1 MEIKTIINDLFT
13 HVSGRELNEEEL
25 TSTAE
30 AFVKIGARRKREVME
45 VFFFQYYYKVN
56 FQIALR

>member
-30 AFVKIGARRKREVME
+30 AFVKIGARQQKGSNGNILLSR
-45 VFFFQYYYKVN
+45 
-56 FQIALR
+56 LL